1 MGFALRA
8 LVAGATAERRQ
19 AMTVVYVSFTLRPKR
34 FVAHRDALP
43 EISASSLPELR
54 ALLAEA
60 HGGAA
65 VRLHL
70 SRRARAEVA
79 RRRNASLWRSGGREL
94 CRAESVTPA
103 REGILKRV
111 THSF

>member
-1 MGFALRA
+1 MM
-8 LVAGATAERRQ
+8 VI
-19 AMTVVYVSFTLRPKR
+19 YVSFTLRPKR
-34 FVAHRDALP
+34 FVAHRDGLP

-70 SRRARAEVA
+70 SRGARAEVL
-79 RRRNASLWRSGGREL
+79 RRRSGAPVEIGW
-94 CRAESVTPA
+94 
-103 REGILKRV
+103 I
-111 THSF
+111 